1 MAPKKDTREERQ
13 RRARY
18 IRWVWQNV
26 KHPLRALT
34 DWAKKKDRLGRFQAL
49 AKWASKKQADART
62 ARARKKWARIRV
74 RYEEKISALKERR
87 DRVDAGD
94 FEPWMLNGRPG
105 NVSAGIKAAIARGV
119 AHDLYVTSTSTG
131 GHASSSWHFP
141 WNNRDGLGHG
151 VDMAG
156 AYNDMVAWQNSELA
170 RGEDLLELIGPDN
183 DACAKNGS
191 RYTLGEGTALE
202 TAHDNHVHR
211 ATAA

>member
-1 MAPKKDTREERQ
+1 MADKKSTPAER
-13 RRARY
+13 RRDARY
-18 IRWVWQNV
+18 IRWAWENV
-26 KHPLRALT
+26 KHPLEALT
-34 DWAKKKDRLGRFQAL
+34 RWAKKKDRLRRFQAL
-49 AKWASKKQADART
+49 AKWAAKKQMAAKSR
-62 ARARKKWARIRV
+62 RARRKWKRLRIR
-74 RYEEKISALKERR
+74 YAHKIEALKGRR
-87 DRVDAGD
+87 DHLDAGD

-105 NVSAGIKAAIARGV
+105 NVSPGTKAAIARGV
-119 AHDLYVTSTSTG
+119 AHGLYVTSTSTG

-156 AYNDMVAWQNSELA
+156 SYEDMVAWQNAELA
-170 RGEDLLELIGPDN
+170 RGDDLLELIGPDN

-202 TAHDNHVHR
+202 SAHDNHVHR